1 MAVAIG
7 SFPSRTC
14 TICRLPG
21 HTRTNCNIL
30 DPVLYARSWDEPAE
44 VAVRIQESVR
54 QRIMQR
60 IEQSGFAPM
69 TMSNYCLSVY
79 GISFEEMKRRQRN
92 NEGIPKQKSGNRKPR
107 GYQRWLAMR
116 ASREVS
122 EARRAAFRNS
132 RNPTGIAHQ
141 GYRSNIVENDVIPE
155 HVRQASIDAEIE
167 RQQAARNVFNGQA
180 AEEVSE
186 TPRERVTEP
195 EVVAPK
201 RKSLFKKV
209 RQYFKLRKKILEEL
223 ESEVDVDVE
232 VEEERCPI
240 CLDTLDKNNL
250 FITECG
256 HKFHAKCMVQCLRR
270 DTRCPACRA
279 NVI

>member
-1 MAVAIG
+1 MAVAAGFQHIG

-44 VAVRIQESVR
+44 VAMRIQESVR
-54 QRIMQR
+54 QRITQR

-69 TMSNYCLSVY
+69 TMSDYCLSVY
-79 GISFEEMKRRQRN
+79 GISLDEMKRRQRN
-92 NEGIPKQKSGNRKPR
+92 NQGIPKQKSGNRKPR

-122 EARRAAFRNS
+122 EIMGTLATREQLRRVTFPS
-132 RNPTGIAHQ
+132 
-141 GYRSNIVENDVIPE
+141 IVDAIPE
-155 HVRQASIDAEIE
+155 DVRQASIDAEIQ

-209 RQYFKLRKKILEEL
+209 RQYFNLRKKILEEL
-223 ESEVDVDVE
+223 ESEVDVDVDVE
-232 VEEERCPI
+232 VEEEKCPI

-270 DTRCPACRA
+270 DTRCPSCRA